1 MAKPSTRQGLIDYC
15 LRQLG
20 APVLEINVDDD
31 QIDDLVDDAIQYFN
45 ERHYDGVEKMY
56 LKYKI
61 TQADVD
67 RGRGVESSGSNNVNG
82 TTGVGIVTT
91 TATSTSIDGYGT
103 FSSNFY
109 ETSNFIQVPDSVIG
123 IERIFRFDTSSIS
136 GGMFSIKYQLFLNDL
151 YYFNSVELL
160 QYAMT
165 KSYLED
171 IDFLLTTDKQVRF
184 NKRQDRLYLDIDW
197 GSQDAGDFLVLE
209 CYRALDPA
217 SFSQI
222 YNDSFLKKYLTA
234 LIKRQWGQ
242 NLSKF
247 RGVKLPGGIEL
258 NGGEIYQ
265 QAEQELNDIK
275 SRMSMEYELPPLDFI
290 G

>member
-15 LRQLG
+15 LRRLG

-31 QIDDLVDDAIQYFN
+31 QIDDLVDDALQYFQ
-45 ERHYDGVEKMY
+45 ERHFDGVERMY
-56 LKYKI
+56 LKYEI
-61 TQADVD
+61 TQADID
-67 RGRGVESSGSNNVNG
+67 RGRATSNSSSTN
-82 TTGVGIVTT
+82 TAGIVTT
-91 TATSTSIDGYGT
+91 SATSTSIPGYGT
-103 FSSNFY
+103 TTSNYY
-109 ETSNFIQVPDSVIG
+109 ETSNFIQVPDSVVG
-123 IERIFRFDTSSIS
+123 IEKVFRFDTSAIS

-160 QYAMT
+160 QYSMV

-171 IDFLLTTDKQVRF
+171 IDFLLTTDKQIRF

-197 GSQDAGDFLVLE
+197 QAQNVGNYLILD
-209 CYRALDPA
+209 CYRILDPNT
-217 SFSQI
+217 FTDV

-242 NLSKF
+242 NLIKF

-258 NGGEIYQ
+258 NGREIYED
-265 QAEQELNDIK
+265 AERELADIK
-275 SRMSMEYELPPLDFI
+275 SRMSMDYELPPYDFI

>member
-15 LRQLG
+15 LRRLG
-20 APVLEINVDDD
+20 YPVLEINVEDD
-31 QIDDLVDDAIQYFN
+31 QIDDLVDDAIQYYN
-45 ERHYDGVEKMY
+45 ERHYDGVARMY

-61 TQADVD
+61 TQDDVD
-67 RGRGVESSGSNNVNG
+67 RGKAKG
-82 TTGVGIVTT
+82 TSGVGIVTT
-91 TATSTSIDGYGT
+91 TGTSTNVSGLGT
-103 FSSNFY
+103 VTSNFY
-109 ETSNFIQVPDSVIG
+109 ETSNFIQVPESVIG
-123 IERIFRFDTSSIS
+123 IEKIFKFDTSSIS

-160 QYAMT
+160 QYSMT
-165 KSYLED
+165 KRYLED
-171 IDFLLTTDKQVRF
+171 IDHMLTTDKQVRF

-197 GSQDAGDFLVLE
+197 GSQSAGEFIILD

-217 SFSQI
+217 AFTEI
-222 YNDSFLKKYLTA
+222 YNDSFIKKYLTA

-242 NLSKF
+242 NLLKF

-258 NGGEIYQ
+258 NGREIYDDAERELTALQ
-265 QAEQELNDIK
+265 QKMA
-275 SRMSMEYELPPLDFI
+275 SEYELPPLDFI